1 VTLRS
6 SHGFAA
12 VLGEMTLYM
21 AQEILEFR
29 GNTNGALGSLAEKR
43 VLQASVS

>member
-1 VTLRS
+1 VTLRYS
-6 SHGFAA
+6 YGFVA
-12 VLGEMTLYM
+12 VLGEMTLYL

-29 GNTNGALGSLAEKR
+29 GNTNSALGSLAEKR